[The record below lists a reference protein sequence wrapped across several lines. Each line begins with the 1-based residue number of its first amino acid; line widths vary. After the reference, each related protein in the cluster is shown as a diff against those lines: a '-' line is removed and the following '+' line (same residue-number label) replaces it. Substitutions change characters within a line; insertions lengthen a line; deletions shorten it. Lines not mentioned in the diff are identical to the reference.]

1 MNENVI
7 NYAIK
12 MCQNSYAPFSNYYVG
27 AAVETISNDIIGGCN
42 VELSSYSLTCC
53 AERVA
58 LFHAIA
64 KGHSNFI
71 SMAVVTENGVMPC
84 GACRQVIWELC
95 GEIPIY
101 ICNLKGHLRTVSS
114 LDLLP
119 NPFDKTKLK

>member
-1 MNENVI
+1 MNESVI
-7 NYAIK
+7 KCAIK
-12 MCQNSYAPFSNYYVG
+12 MCENSHAPFSNYCVG
-27 AAVETISNDIIGGCN
+27 AAVETISNDILGGCN

-71 SMAVVTENGVMPC
+71 SMAVATENGVMPC